1 MLDVVSISGLVRG
14 MDGKPAW
21 NATIVVSPVS
31 GTGSVLFDLAD
42 EDGNFQIDGIT
53 PGVYQ
58 VRVNQRYYRIYSFT
72 MEIMQD
78 ETGLLIELEPDPYA
92 R

>member
-1 MLDVVSISGLVRG
+1 MLDVVSISGQVRG
-14 MDGKPAW
+14 TDGRPAW
-21 NATIVVSPVS
+21 NATVVVSPVGGS
-31 GTGSVLFDLAD
+31 GKVRFGLAD
-42 EDGNFQIDGIT
+42 EDGQFQVDGIV

-58 VRVNQRYYRIYSFT
+58 VRVNQRQYRIYSFA